1 MAARVLVSDKLSEQG
16 LAVLRA
22 AAPLV
27 ALDVKVGLKPEELL
41 AIIAEYEGLV
51 IRSATKV
58 NAAVLAAAPAL
69 KIVGRAG
76 IGVDNVDLATA
87 AARGV
92 LVMNTPDGNVVT
104 TAEHA
109 IALMFAAARRVP
121 QATASM
127 RAGAWEKTKFQ
138 GKELFGKTIGVIGL
152 GNIGRIV
159 ADRARGLRMRV
170 IGLDPWVSERR
181 GAEIGVEMVEHLDTL
196 LAQADVVTLHVPLV
210 EWTKNIINAVAITKM
225 KKGAILINAARGGLV
240 DEAEVAE
247 AVRSGHL
254 FSAAF
259 DVFSAEPLDPKSPLL
274 QVDNIIV
281 TPHLG
286 ASTDEAQDIVAVQVA
301 EQMVEY
307 FKTGRARNLVTKK

>member
-1 MAARVLVSDKLSEQG
+1 MTPKVLVSDKLSENG

-22 AAPLV
+22 ASSVLSV
-27 ALDVKVGLKPEELL
+27 DVHVGLKPDEL
-41 AIIAEYEGLV
+41 AAVIGQYDGLV

-58 NAAVLAAAPAL
+58 NAAILEAAARL

-76 IGVDNVDLATA
+76 IGVDNVDLAQA
-87 AARGV
+87 SSRGI

-109 IALMFAAARRVP
+109 LALMFAAARKIP

-127 RAGAWEKTKFQ
+127 KAGAWEKTKFQ
-138 GKELFGKTIGVIGL
+138 GRELFGKTIGVIGL

-170 IGLDPWVSERR
+170 IGLDPWMSPRK
-181 GAEIGVEMVEHLDTL
+181 GHEIGVEMVDLDTL
-196 LAQADVVTLHVPLV
+196 LAQSDVVTLHVPAV
-210 EWTKNIINAVAITKM
+210 EWTRNILNAAAIGKM
-225 KKGAILINAARGGLV
+225 KKGAILVNAARGGLV
-240 DEAEVAE
+240 DEAAVAE
-247 AVRSGHL
+247 AVKSGHL
-254 FSAAF
+254 YAAAF
-259 DVFSAEPLDPKSPLL
+259 DVFEKEPLDTHSPLL
-274 QVDNIIV
+274 GVDNIIV

-286 ASTDEAQDIVAVQVA
+286 ASTDEAQEIVATLIA

-307 FKTGRARNLVTKK
+307 FRTGQARNVVNKK